1 MAVRS
6 SALRWLLAVPIAL
19 LLLYTVLCLSLYLTG
34 TRHLPD
40 RLEPT
45 AWRATPGLRA
55 QLLQVEA
62 GMTHG
67 DTLPRLDPLT
77 FVPRMVL
84 DIRRQRPGSA
94 DAGGDRLLR
103 SAARMLYFDRGMHAR
118 GRSHHLPEIALQIRL
133 SREWTTDRIA
143 DTLLAES
150 FYGRCSVGIEQ
161 AAHAWFGRPLAELRP
176 QETLALVALLKG
188 PHWYDPDRN
197 PERFRQRYAA
207 VAAQLGHHGG
217 AWSADAVLARRVP
230 AACTGTHARSA
241 GGPGV
246 RAAMEHVR

>member
-19 LLLYTVLCLSLYLTG
+19 LLAYTLLCMGFHLAG
-34 TRHLPD
+34 ARHLPD
-40 RLEPT
+40 RLEP
-45 AWRATPGLRA
+45 ARWQATPELRA
-55 QLLQVEA
+55 QLLQVQA
-62 GMTHG
+62 GMAPG
-67 DTLPRLDPLT
+67 DTVPELHPLTVVPRLVHHIDPRKPDDAFARGWRL
-77 FVPRMVL
+77 L
-84 DIRRQRPGSA
+84 SIAARQRSP
-94 DAGGDRLLR
+94 AGLRVRNLDRH
-103 SAARMLYFDRGMHAR
+103 GI
-118 GRSHHLPEIALQIRL
+118 EIALAIRL
-133 SREWTTDRIA
+133 SREWTTDQIA